1 MRHVLEGGS
10 HLYTPSVDSATATV
24 SGWQTLRQ
32 KASEAVLYDLV
43 NALLH
48 ENLFEIIDRGIVTTS
63 CLDADSIPQWELDQG
78 EFYFRLDVDAAR
90 SLLFRVRPQR
100 FIQPY
105 RLSRL
110 PVLLVSRGTEGVT
123 AESLDPAGLMRIL
136 ADSVLDADRAVLMP
150 NLDGFLAELEDAVE
164 HTALSLEAAQSFY
177 SERNGF
183 PPSPLLRMERLSSL
197 KDRPFHPTSRAK
209 KGWDSRAYR
218 RYSPEFGQSFGLDW
232 VAVRRDY
239 LIQGERAAAI
249 PDLLLQDDERQQLEE
264 AMVHAGL
271 HDRDYAVLPVH
282 PWQMEHVLPE
292 LFRREMESGV
302 CVPLMRG
309 LGKFVATSSVR
320 TLSPVHDDRYHIK
333 LPIGIYSL
341 AALRIVPPRYL
352 ANGVKGQRLLEHLIE
367 REPMLHNRL
376 HLCREEMW
384 FGFHDPQGDPFED
397 KPGHLACLVREY
409 PDHLVGDSEV
419 QLIAMSSLAVTDPD
433 GQLPVFAGLLRSR
446 YGQTDETEH
455 VLNLFRE
462 ICEPLIRTAL
472 IAFRYGMMPEIHG
485 QNVLLVIKGER
496 IDGLMLRDHDTVRV
510 HLPWLEREG
519 LAEPGYIVKPGT
531 PNSLIL
537 ETPEALL
544 SYFQTLGIQV
554 NLYAIIDVLSR
565 VYAIDEALF
574 WRVIREAIE
583 TCLSTLD
590 LPETVR
596 DVAVKQL
603 LTNPTWPTRLL
614 IGPLLKRSGTGGGGM
629 PAGTGE
635 THNPLRSLER

>member
-1 MRHVLEGGS
+1 
-10 HLYTPSVDSATATV
+10 LYIPWVGNITATV
-24 SGWQTLRQ
+24 SGRETLRK
-32 KASEAVLYDLV
+32 KASETVLYDLV

-48 ENLFEIIDRGIVTTS
+48 ENLLGIIDRGIVTTS
-63 CLDADSIPQWELDQG
+63 CCDTDLLPQWELEDG
-78 EFYFRLDVDAAR
+78 EFYFRLDVDTAR

-110 PVLLVSRGTEGVT
+110 PVLLISRGAEGVT
-123 AESLDPAGLMRIL
+123 AESLDPVGLMRIL
-136 ADSVLDADRAVLMP
+136 ADSVLDEDRAVLMP
-150 NLDGFLAELEDAVE
+150 NLDGFLTELENAVE
-164 HTALSLEAAQSFY
+164 HTALSMEAAQSFD
-177 SERNGF
+177 SERDGF
-183 PPSPLLRMERLSSL
+183 PPSPFLRMERLSSL
-197 KDRPFHPTSRAK
+197 RDRPFHPTSRAK
-209 KGWDSRAYR
+209 KGWDRNAYR
-218 RYSPEFGQSFGLDW
+218 TYSPEFGHSFGLDW
-232 VAVRRDY
+232 VALRRDY
-239 LIQGERAAAI
+239 LIQGEKAGAI
-249 PDLLLQDDERQQLEE
+249 QDLLLQDDERQQLEE
-264 AMVHAGL
+264 AMVQAGL
-271 HDRDYAVLPVH
+271 HRRDYAVLPVH
-282 PWQMEHVLPE
+282 PWQMKHVLPE
-292 LFRREMESGV
+292 LFQQEMGSGI
-302 CVPLMRG
+302 CIPLMRG
-309 LGKFVATSSVR
+309 LGRFVATSSVR
-320 TLSPVHDDRYHIK
+320 TLSPVHNDRYHIK
-333 LPIGIYSL
+333 LPIGIFSL

-352 ANGVKGQRLLEHLIE
+352 ANGVKGQRLLEQLIE
-367 REPMLHNRL
+367 REPMLHKRL

-397 KPGHLACLVREY
+397 KPGHLACLIREY

-419 QLIAMSSLAVTDPD
+419 QLIAMSSLAVTDPN
-433 GQLPVFAGLLRSR
+433 GQLPVFSGLLRSR
-446 YGQTDETEH
+446 YGQTDDTEH
-455 VLNLFRE
+455 VLGLFRE

-485 QNVLLVIKGER
+485 QNVLLVIKGGR

-519 LAEPGYIVKPGT
+519 LADPGYIVKPGT

-537 ETPEALL
+537 ESPEALL

-565 VYAIDEALF
+565 VYTIDEALF
-574 WRVIREAIE
+574 WRVIRDAIQ
-583 TCLSTLD
+583 TCLATLD

-603 LTNPTWPTRLL
+603 LTHPTWPTRLL
-614 IGPLLKRSGTGGGGM
+614 IAPLLKRTGTGGGGM